1 VKQKL
6 ILPLTPEEIVM
17 LEEIGRSHRFGDYR
31 FKARSIIAI
40 NAQVKPQAI
49 ADLFGVSLKSVYNWA
64 KWWREDG
71 ANGLFDG
78 HKGGRPVVLTPELV
92 ACAVEISKGEALTLA
107 KIKLKVLKQHP
118 DAPDFSLDRLS
129 LRLREH
135 GMSFKR
141 CRLSLKKSG

>member
-1 VKQKL
+1 MPLQRLELYAGKL
-6 ILPLTPEEIVM
+6 ARTVLRGLGAGNRAWLP
-17 LEEIGRSHRFGDYR
+17 D
-31 FKARSIIAI
+31 
-40 NAQVKPQAI
+40 
-49 ADLFGVSLKSVYNWA
+49 

-71 ANGLFDG
+71 AKGLFDG

-92 ACAVEISKGEALTLA
+92 ACAVEIAKGEALTLA
-107 KIKLKVLKQHP
+107 KIKLKVLEQHP